1 MSAQL
6 AEHQQSNAEAV
17 DSRSTL
23 EAQLRYDQETIQ
35 RLSAQVAQ
43 LQAEVAD
50 FEARFRDERQSAV
63 KGMELL
69 GMAQNQL
76 SGLFRV
82 LYQDGQNG
90 NGHAPDYTAISQL
103 SAPPMIESPISPEP
117 QPSAP
122 GPSSLEAALLEQPVS
137 S

>member
-1 MSAQL
+1 L
-6 AEHQQSNAEAV
+6 AEYQKFRAEAV
-17 DSRSTL
+17 DSRSSL
-23 EAQLRYDQETIQ
+23 EAQLSNDQQKIQ
-35 RLSAQVAQ
+35 RLSAQVVQ
-43 LQAEVAD
+43 LQAELTD

-90 NGHAPDYTAISQL
+90 NGHAADYDAISNL
-103 SAPPMIESPISPEP
+103 SAPPMAESPISPEP
-117 QPSAP
+117 KPSAP
-122 GPSSLEAALLEQPVS
+122 AASSLEIALLEQPVS